1 LARLTLSTFLRE
13 GSNPEDQRDA
23 ESDRCHSGQS
33 IKAVAAHHAPAP
45 DENKSEIDLAQRFRG
60 HDTVP
65 LEHLENK
72 LDQTVIG
79 SVWFA

>member
-23 ESDRCHSGQS
+23 ESDRCQS